1 MQKLKERTVWCVQSG
16 SRSTWFAGE
25 LGARDYANDR
35 FDTELEGVPFLT
47 EMTLTEAITR
57 LNQLEALSAA

>member
-1 MQKLKERTVWCVQSG
+1 MQKLKERTVWRVQSG
-16 SRSTWFAGE
+16 SRSKWFAGE

-35 FDTELEGVPFLT
+35 FDIELEGVPFLT
-47 EMTLTEAITR
+47 EMTLSEAITR

>member
-1 MQKLKERTVWCVQSG
+1 MQQLKERTVWCVQSG
-16 SRSTWFAGE
+16 SRSKWFAGE

-47 EMTLTEAITR
+47 EMTLSEAITR